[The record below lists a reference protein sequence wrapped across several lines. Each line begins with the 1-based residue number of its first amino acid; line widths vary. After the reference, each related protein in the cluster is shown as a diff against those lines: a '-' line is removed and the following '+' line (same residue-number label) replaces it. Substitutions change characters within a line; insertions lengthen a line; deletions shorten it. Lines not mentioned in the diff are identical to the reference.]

1 MKELVTIA
9 VATYHSEPLIEE
21 TLESIFNQSYTNLAL
36 VISDDC
42 SKDDTIAIINK
53 WVTQERVKTRFHS
66 IEVITVPI
74 NTGVSANCNRC
85 IAAVSSDWFKFI
97 AGDDILLPN
106 CIEDNMNFIKENPE
120 AKIIFSQV
128 KLYQDNFSEINYI
141 KTTPLVYPNNL
152 MAASLSA
159 KDQYQLLLVSD
170 RIHYTPSVF
179 MNKEAIQKVG
189 GYDETN
195 RLVEDYPMW
204 LKLTSSG
211 VRLCYFHKIT
221 VGYRIHAK
229 ATNNVSQDVLFKP
242 SVFNSFQIRKKLA
255 HPHLPWEIVQSEK
268 QRYWVSRF
276 FQAMSWNYNTKLY
289 RTLYLF
295 ACDYVNPF
303 HYLYAIKKRM
313 PFTKDNIFYK

>member
-1 MKELVTIA
+1 MKGLVTIA
-9 VATYHSEPLIEE
+9 VATYHSAPFIEE
-21 TLESIFNQSYTNLAL
+21 TLESIYNQTYINLAL
-36 VISDDC
+36 IISDDC
-42 SKDDTIAIINK
+42 SKDGTVLIINK
-53 WVTQERVKTRFHS
+53 WIAQEKVKNRFQS
-66 IEVITVPI
+66 IEVITVSK

-128 KLYQDNFSEINYI
+128 KLYQDGFEEKNFI
-141 KTTPLVYPNNL
+141 KTTPFVYPNNL

-159 KDQYQLLLVSD
+159 KDQYQLLLLSD

-179 MNKEAIQKVG
+179 MNKQAILKVG
-189 GYDETN
+189 GYDESN

-204 LKLTSSG
+204 LKLTGSG
-211 VRLCYFHKIT
+211 ERLCYFHKIT

-229 ATNNVSQDVLFKP
+229 AANNVGNQVLFKP
-242 SVFNSFQIRKKLA
+242 SVLNNYIIRKTMC
-255 HPHLPWEIVQSEK
+255 HPFLPWEIVQSEK
-268 QRYWVSRF
+268 HRYWVSRF
-276 FQAMSWNYNTKLY
+276 FQSMGWNHNTQLY
-289 RTLYLF
+289 TILYLF
-295 ACDYVNPF
+295 ACDYLNPF

-313 PFTKDNIFYK
+313 PSNQNTIFYK